1 MRATDW
7 TGYYTATPF
16 TAKLTR
22 RYTSAVLLAALRRYS
37 ALSPPNSGYIVELG
51 GANSC
56 FLDRILRELAP
67 REYHIVDTNE
77 YGLNL
82 LRRRIKPEQNVT
94 LHKISALEYC
104 PSEPADVVFS
114 VGLIE
119 HFDPGGT
126 EAMIRAH
133 FKVLRPGG
141 CAIISFPTPTWLY
154 RVARNLTEALGLW
167 KFPDERP
174 LRRLE
179 VINTARELGEI
190 VYEKTLWPLVFT
202 QQLLVIKKG

>member
-94 LHKISALEYC
+94 LHNISALEYC

-154 RVARNLTEALGLW
+154 RVARNLTEAVGLW

>member
-22 RYTSAVLLAALRRYS
+22 RYTRAVLLAALRRYT
-37 ALSPPNSGYIVELG
+37 ALSPPNSGCIVELG

-82 LRRRIKPEQNVT
+82 LRRRIKPEHNVT
-94 LHKISALEYC
+94 LHNISALEYR

>member
-7 TGYYTATPF
+7 TGYYAATPF

-22 RYTSAVLLAALRRYS
+22 RYTSAVLLAALRRYT
-37 ALSPPNSGYIVELG
+37 ALSPPSSGCIVELG

-77 YGLNL
+77 YGLDL
-82 LRRRIKPEQNVT
+82 LRRRIQSEQNVT
-94 LHKISALEYC
+94 LHNISALEYRA
-104 PSEPADVVFS
+104 SEPADVVFS

-119 HFDPGGT
+119 HFDPSGT

-154 RVARNLTEALGLW
+154 RVARNLTEAMGLW

-174 LRRLE
+174 LRRSE
-179 VINTARELGEI
+179 VIKTVRELGKI

>member
-56 FLDRILRELAP
+56 FLDTILRELEP

-77 YGLNL
+77 YGLDL

-94 LHKISALEYC
+94 LHNISALEYR

-154 RVARNLTEALGLW
+154 RVARNLTEAIGLW

-174 LRRLE
+174 LRRSE
-179 VINTARELGEI
+179 VIKTARELGEI

>member
-22 RYTSAVLLAALRRYS
+22 RYTSAVLLAALRRYT
-37 ALSPPNSGYIVELG
+37 ALSPPNSGYIIELG

-77 YGLNL
+77 YGLDL
-82 LRRRIKPEQNVT
+82 LRRRIKPEQHVT
-94 LHKISALEYC
+94 LHNISALEYC

>member
-22 RYTSAVLLAALRRYS
+22 RYTR
-37 ALSPPNSGYIVELG
+37 
-51 GANSC
+51 
-56 FLDRILRELAP
+56 
-67 REYHIVDTNE
+67 YHIVDTNE

-94 LHKISALEYC
+94 LHNISALEYC

-119 HFDPGGT
+119 HFDPSGT

>member
-94 LHKISALEYC
+94 LHNISALEYC

-133 FKVLRPGG
+133 FEVLRPGG

-179 VINTARELGEI
+179 VVKTAQELGEI

>member
-22 RYTSAVLLAALRRYS
+22 RYTSAVLLAALRRYT
-37 ALSPPNSGYIVELG
+37 ALSPPNSGCIVELG

-94 LHKISALEYC
+94 LHNISALEYC

>member
-22 RYTSAVLLAALRRYS
+22 RYTRAVLLAALRRYS

-77 YGLNL
+77 YGLDL
-82 LRRRIKPEQNVT
+82 LRRRIKPEQHVT
-94 LHKISALEYC
+94 LHNISALEYR